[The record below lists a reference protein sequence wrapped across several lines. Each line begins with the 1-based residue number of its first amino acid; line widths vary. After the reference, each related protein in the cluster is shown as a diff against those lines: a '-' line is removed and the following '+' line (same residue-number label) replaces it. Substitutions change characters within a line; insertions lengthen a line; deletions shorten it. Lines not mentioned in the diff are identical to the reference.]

1 MKRWIFI
8 AVALCM
14 ILGLASCGL
23 KELEPETVYNF
34 IDGIAEEFGQ
44 SQLTKDTN
52 LIGKRS
58 ASSDTYTGQYWADC
72 GGSTGRDV
80 VFGGASVKQR
90 TLRVRGHI
98 NTESGQAWIRIRMNE
113 EVTEL
118 QADQSG
124 FFETE
129 LSCNSGGHYIMVCYD
144 AFEGT
149 VEMTSELKFD
159 SSSSVD
165 LQKGWAKWMPREF
178 SIGGVIGS
186 V

>member
-58 ASSDTYTGQYWADC
+58 ASGDTYTGRTAEEAQ
-72 GGSTGRDV
+72 
-80 VFGGASVKQR
+80 GATWFLAV
-90 TLRVRGHI
+90 L
-98 NTESGQAWIRIRMNE
+98 
-113 EVTEL
+113 
-118 QADQSG
+118 
-124 FFETE
+124 
-129 LSCNSGGHYIMVCYD
+129 
-144 AFEGT
+144 
-149 VEMTSELKFD
+149 
-159 SSSSVD
+159 
-165 LQKGWAKWMPREF
+165 P
-178 SIGGVIGS
+178 
-186 V
+186 